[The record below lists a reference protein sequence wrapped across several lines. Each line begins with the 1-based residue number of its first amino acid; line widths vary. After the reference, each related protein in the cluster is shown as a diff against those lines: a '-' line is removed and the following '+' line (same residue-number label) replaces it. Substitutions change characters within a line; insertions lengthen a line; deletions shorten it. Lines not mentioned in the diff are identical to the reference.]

1 MTTDLL
7 PTINVRWLTAPDA
20 DVKGNAVQALG
31 SAVAAS
37 RRESFPFPAE
47 LGHGWFQRLLLAQNM
62 TLFHGTHR
70 FKPKAF
76 GHLIALGDFQL
87 EFPVPTLVV
96 QSVQGGTI
104 MHRERYPQA
113 ELIYRPG
120 YDFFRHAERAH
131 VTPMVDASSCSEM
144 TSLTIA
150 DSTLVDL
157 IGEALAQQLLARL
170 GLDAPPVVRV
180 LPMPVQV
187 SAPLRAAISTQLQGP
202 LQILF
207 AQAKVL
213 EYLCALASHVV
224 STDPQEPRLTRK
236 RDRVHGLHDYLL
248 QQGGKLPKLDALAQQ
263 FGMSARRLN
272 ESFAKEFGM
281 PIVAFITERRLHEA
295 QQAIR
300 DSDVPL
306 KTLAMRLGYAHVNH
320 FNRAFKRQFG
330 VAPGSLRKGVMTDLK

>member
-7 PTINVRWLTAPDA
+7 PTLNVRWLTEPDA
-20 DVKGNAVQALG
+20 DPKAIAVQPYG
-31 SAVAAS
+31 SAAGTP

-47 LGHGWFQRLLLAQNM
+47 VGQGWFERLLLAQNM
-62 TLFHGTHR
+62 TLLQGSHR
-70 FKPKAF
+70 FRPDAF
-76 GHLIALGDFQL
+76 GQLIALGEFKVD
-87 EFPVPTLVV
+87 FPVPTLVV
-96 QSVQGGTI
+96 QTVQGGTI

-113 ELIYRPG
+113 ELIFRPG
-120 YDFFRHAERAH
+120 YDLFRHADRADL
-131 VTPMVDASSCSEM
+131 TPLVDASSNSEM

-150 DSTLVDL
+150 DTVLVDL

-187 SAPLRAAISTQLQGP
+187 SAPLRAAMSTQLQGP

-224 STDPQEPRLTRK
+224 STDPREPRLTRK
-236 RDRVHGLHDYLL
+236 RDRIHELHDHLL
-248 QQGGKLPKLDALAQQ
+248 QQGGKLPTLDALAQQ

-272 ESFAKEFGM
+272 ESFAKEFGQ
-281 PIVAFITERRLHEA
+281 PIVAFLTERRLHEA

-330 VAPGSLRKGVMTDLK
+330 VAPGSLRKGLRLA